1 MLFGQV
7 QFHFEDDLK
16 PVCQTTVTPKYIL
29 QSNWSLGDHQQKKCN
44 GAYMKLSVCLKNKM
58 SMVLRMQG
66 GL

>member
-29 QSNWSLGDHQQKKCN
+29 HEWSNEGQNQTKYNTFLTYGVN
-44 GAYMKLSVCLKNKM
+44 
-58 SMVLRMQG
+58 
-66 GL
+66 